1 MQNALNLILVFIML
15 IIPGASIFMVFRA
28 NKRAEKAE
36 EKTRD
41 IIFRGLLDENKKQI
55 DNASADDVAA
65 IANSLYPK
73 RTGDK

>member
-1 MQNALNLILVFIML
+1 
-15 IIPGASIFMVFRA
+15 MVFRA